1 MFSLIKTPQDY
12 FNATTA
18 FYASLPKTPE
28 DVKVILEK
36 TQKVFQAELTN
47 TQDMI
52 KTYQKATTGDTTI
65 NEITAANKKAAE
77 VQKAIA
83 FAGIVSIPGAI
94 FVLPAIVD
102 KAKEMNLDIVPK
114 SVSEHFGV

>member
-1 MFSLIKTPQDY
+1 MFKTPQDY
-12 FNATTA
+12 FNVTTA

-28 DVKVILEK
+28 DVKVVLEK
-36 TQKVFQAELTN
+36 TQKVFQKEMEN

-52 KTYQKATTGDTTI
+52 KTYQKATTGDATI
-65 NEITAANKKAAE
+65 NEITDANKKATELA
-77 VQKAIA
+77 KAVT
-83 FAGIVSIPGAI
+83 FAGLVSIPGAL

-114 SVSEHFGV
+114 SVSEHFGI